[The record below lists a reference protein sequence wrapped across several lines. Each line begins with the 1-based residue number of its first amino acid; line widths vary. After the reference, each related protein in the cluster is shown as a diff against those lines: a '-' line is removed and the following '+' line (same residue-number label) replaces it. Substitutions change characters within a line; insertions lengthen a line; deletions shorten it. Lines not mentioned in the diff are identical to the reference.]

1 GAHFGLALWGAKTT
15 DGFEQAELVFE
26 KPEDILAYV
35 SK

>member
-1 GAHFGLALWGAKTT
+1 WGAKTN